1 MSEAGTYNGPLLGR
15 ELALAAVDAGTRRY
29 FADRRGLVGPFIDAH
44 FSIRGTLLLHRA
56 AFGWDF
62 ARAPLNLSLAA
73 PQIAMQ
79 LGARAAKSVGAKRI
93 AATLGRPIMLKTDV
107 EREIEW
113 LVHTELLGLPFQQ
126 RGRASQRDALAETI
140 LAHPDLEAAMHTAL
154 AEIGRHGDDT
164 AFRARLHDA
173 MVQYGT
179 SRTAAAEIT
188 TGLLSLSAGA
198 LALNKLTPGAAS
210 LGPSLAAVM
219 AQQTAVASFPLG
231 GWLGGVWYG
240 MFPAVPSTL
249 LLMSTTGGLMLAA
262 TAFAAVAGVVSDP
275 IQRKL
280 GLHRARL
287 MRLIDALE
295 SQMFD
300 STAAGFAVHDHYVA
314 RLLDL
319 FDLIGAA
326 LRLTRP

>member
-1 MSEAGTYNGPLLGR
+1 MAAEAVSDEPVLGR
-15 ELALAAVDAGTRRY
+15 DLALAAVEAGTRRY
-29 FADRRGLVGPFIDAH
+29 FADRRALVRPFIDAH
-44 FSIRGTLLLHRA
+44 FSFRGTLSLHRA
-56 AFGWDF
+56 ALGWDF

-73 PQIAMQ
+73 PQILLQ
-79 LGARAAKSVGAKRI
+79 LGARAARAAGASR
-93 AATLGRPIMLKTDV
+93 AAGALGRSIMLKTDV
-107 EREIEW
+107 EREIDW
-113 LVHTELLGLPFQQ
+113 LVHTELLGLPLRQ
-126 RGRASQRDALAETI
+126 RGRESNRDALAETI
-140 LAHPDLEAAMHTAL
+140 LADPGLEAAIRSAL
-154 AEIGRHGDDT
+154 GQIGQHGDDP
-164 AFRARLHDA
+164 AFRRRLHDA
-173 MVQYGT
+173 MTQYGT

-198 LALNKLTPGAAS
+198 LALNKVTPGAAS

-240 MFPAVPSTL
+240 MFPAAPSAV

-275 IQRKL
+275 IQRAL

-287 MRLIDALE
+287 TRMIDRLEA
-295 SQMFD
+295 QAFD
-300 STAAGFAVHDHYVA
+300 DTATGFTVHDHYVA

-326 LRLTRP
+326 VRLTRP